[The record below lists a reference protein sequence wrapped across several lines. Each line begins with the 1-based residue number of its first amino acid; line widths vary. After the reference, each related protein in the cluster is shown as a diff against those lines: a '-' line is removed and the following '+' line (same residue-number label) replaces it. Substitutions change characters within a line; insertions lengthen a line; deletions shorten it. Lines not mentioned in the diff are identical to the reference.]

1 MAWIEVV
8 RETAGGALREAYRAV
23 GGAAADAARRV
34 ANILAIHSLN
44 PPSMGDHHALYRTL
58 MFGDSP
64 LSRAERE
71 AIAVVV
77 SSVNGCRY

>member
-8 RETAGGALREAYRAV
+8 REKAGAALREAYRAV
-23 GGAAADAARRV
+23 GGAADRV
-34 ANILAIHSLN
+34 ANILAVHSLN
-44 PPSMGDHHALYRTL
+44 PPSMRDHHALYRTL

-77 SSVNGCRY
+77 SKVNHCHY